1 MSFLTEAEIVIN
13 ALNKH
18 DIKAKAGKSKVIN
31 MVSMEELI
39 TDFDLDSHVKNGKI
53 SEKELLQFV
62 DKYLSSTTKL
72 HHPSYLAHQVAPA
85 HYAGS
90 LGAMIDGFT
99 NNAMA
104 IYEMGPGAAA
114 IEYFFI
120 NWFLKKVGWQPSPL
134 ASMDE
139 KKVDKQKEQNFGGG
153 ILTHGGSIANL
164 TAMIAARNRVAPD
177 AWDNGT
183 PSDLALLAPS
193 GSHYS
198 IARAAS
204 IIGVG
209 QKSIY
214 HLPVDEKGAVIPDKL
229 QSVYNQLKNHGK
241 RAIALTA
248 NACSTA
254 VGIYDPLD
262 EIGDFCKENNIWF
275 HVDGAHGAS
284 ALLTQKYK
292 HYLNGVEKADSL
304 TWDAHKLMQ
313 VPTLCAAL
321 LVRDHTSIDTAFK
334 QEASYLFHEKEQK
347 GFDFIHRTIEC
358 TKAGLGLK
366 LFMVLAAL
374 GEKGMSDYIEDRVE
388 LTHRAYEYIKCLPEF
403 SCPVQP
409 ESNILC
415 FRISG
420 DDDLQIMIRDRL
432 IEKGDFY
439 LSTTSFNNIRYLRVV
454 IISPA
459 TTLEEIKNL
468 INRVKSIQRT
478 IINENS

>member
-1 MSFLTEAEIVIN
+1 MSFVTKANIVVN

-18 DIKAKAGKSKVIN
+18 DLQAKAGKSKVIV
-31 MVSMEELI
+31 MPPIEELI
-39 TDFDLDSHVKNGKI
+39 SDFNLDFHIKNGKM
-53 SEKELLQFV
+53 SEKDLAQFV
-62 DKYLSSTTKL
+62 EKYLFATTKL
-72 HHPSYLAHQVAPA
+72 HHPSYLAHQVAPP

-104 IYEMGPGAAA
+104 IYEMGPAAAA
-114 IEYFFI
+114 IEYFLI
-120 NWFLKKVGWQPSPL
+120 NWFLEKVGWEPSPVTL
-134 ASMDE
+134 EEE
-139 KKVDKQKEQNFGGG
+139 KEDARKGHNFGGG

-177 AWDNGT
+177 AWDNGN
-183 PSDLALLAPS
+183 PPDLALLAPS
-193 GSHYS
+193 GCHYS

-209 QKSIY
+209 QKAIY
-214 HLPVDEKGAVIPDKL
+214 HLQVDKNGAVIPDKL
-229 QSVYNQLKNHGK
+229 QIVYDQLKNDGK
-241 RAIALTA
+241 RPIALTA

-262 EIGDFCKENNIWF
+262 EIGDFCEENNIWF

-284 ALLTQKYK
+284 ALLSQKYK
-292 HYLNGVEKADSL
+292 YLLKGIEKADSL

-321 LVRDHTSIDTAFK
+321 LFRDHNSIDTAFK
-334 QEASYLFHEKEQK
+334 QEASYLFHKKEQP

-374 GEKGMSDYIEDRVE
+374 GEKGLSEYIEDRVE
-388 LTHRAYEYIKCLPEF
+388 LTLKAYEYIDNLPEF
-403 SCPVQP
+403 TCSVKP

-415 FRISG
+415 FRING
-420 DDDLQIMIRDRL
+420 KDDLQIKIRDRL
-432 IEKGDFY
+432 IAEGDFY
-439 LSTTSFNNIRYLRVV
+439 LSTTSFNNVRYLRIV
-454 IISPA
+454 IMSPE
-459 TTLEEIKNL
+459 TTFDEIKKL
-468 INRVKSIQRT
+468 IKSIKNIQSKL
-478 IINENS
+478 E